1 MATGAFAL
9 SLTLFHGLRIVRGQ
23 LSGWMDQGMGE
34 LMAGFGAQV
43 LQLNSLRPTNDAFCA
58 VLRTRLKANLP
69 LMKSLKPFSR
79 TFFSEWYLSP
89 ERELEVG
96 MEKKQKEEVNVG
108 ELISFDDDKGKGRA
122 LEEELEWTTKMGTG
136 AGYHGG
142 LGQLFRYPGD
152 ARKYASECQRR
163 RCCG

>member
-1 MATGAFAL
+1 ML
-9 SLTLFHGLRIVRGQ
+9 VHV
-23 LSGWMDQGMGE
+23 
-34 LMAGFGAQV
+34 AQV

-79 TFFSEWYLSP
+79 TFFSEWFLSP

-96 MEKKQKEEVNVG
+96 MEKKQKEEEIKVE
-108 ELISFDDDKGKGRA
+108 ELISFEEDKGKGKE
-122 LEEELEWTTKMGTG
+122 LEEELGWTTKMGTG

-142 LGQLFRYPGD
+142 LGQVFRYPGD
-152 ARKYASECQRR
+152 ARKYASERQPA
-163 RCCG
+163 RCSS